1 MLTCSENFEKLSIT
15 TPVEAVNKLS
25 MFALNHDSII
35 AAMLL
40 GYGVG
45 LTILKLQVTH
55 GNTRIIGAEDVDLI
69 GVQ

>member
-1 MLTCSENFEKLSIT
+1 MEAVDKLSRY
-15 TPVEAVNKLS
+15 
-25 MFALNHDSII
+25 ALNHDSII